1 MLDNLPTY
9 VRDFLFV
16 VVPVVL
22 GWLATSVVPA
32 LSHDNPLVGV
42 GLAALVAALTA
53 WLTPVTRAYGVG
65 AIPAPPRA
73 TDGS

>member
-9 VRDFLFV
+9 LRDFLFI

-32 LSHDNPLVGV
+32 LSHDNPAVGIA
-42 GLAALVAALTA
+42 LAAVVSALAA
-53 WLTPVTRAYGVG
+53 WLTPLTRAYGVG
-65 AIPAPPRA
+65 AEPAPPRPV
-73 TDGS
+73 DGS